1 MEKTLTQTD
10 TQVKE
15 KNKIKAQT
23 ETQTESR
30 ADAQENE
37 YVWKNGH
44 PTEEEVLCQSSCR
57 GFFRLFNN
65 LRKQR
70 GIKLEQLVNG
80 VMTRRML
87 STIIKGDGYF
97 SRESWEFLMHRM
109 GALTDYFEAIVSR
122 KELEDWREREDVCWS
137 AKVPKR
143 QGRSWKLMK
152 RHIRK

>member
-97 SRESWEFLMHRM
+97 SRESWEFLMHP
-109 GALTDYFEAIVSR
+109 FFS
-122 KELEDWREREDVCWS
+122 C
-137 AKVPKR
+137 
-143 QGRSWKLMK
+143 
-152 RHIRK
+152 